1 MATRAAKSVA
11 AEEIAAIEQLMSDL
25 EARLQRLSGKGQR
38 ETAGATKHVND
49 VVSEALAGIM
59 HRVRENAT
67 DASGSLADE
76 ATRLGAE
83 AFKKL
88 SDELENRPMVM
99 LGVAAGIGF
108 LAGLINRR

>member
-1 MATRAAKSVA
+1 MATCAAKSVA

-25 EARLQRLSGKGQR
+25 EARLQRLSGKARR
-38 ETAGATKHVND
+38 ETVGATKDAND
-49 VVSEALAGIM
+49 FVSEALAGIM

-76 ATRLGAE
+76 ATRLGTE

>member
-1 MATRAAKSVA
+1 LKRGCNAC
-11 AEEIAAIEQLMSDL
+11 Q
-25 EARLQRLSGKGQR
+25 ARG
-38 ETAGATKHVND
+38 TKDVND
-49 VVSEALAGIM
+49 FVSEALAGIM

-67 DASGSLADE
+67 DANGSLADE